1 MRIKPTIL
9 VVKGA
14 CSDDFAILKLLLQNT
29 LDISGD
35 EDSINEESHSSISAN
50 TSSRSLVDGKELI
63 RNITKIDVHN

>member
-1 MRIKPTIL
+1 MRIKPTISE
-9 VVKGA
+9 VKGT
-14 CSDDFAILKLLLQNT
+14 CSDDFAILKLLQNI

-35 EDSINEESHSSISAN
+35 EDSINEASHSSMSAN